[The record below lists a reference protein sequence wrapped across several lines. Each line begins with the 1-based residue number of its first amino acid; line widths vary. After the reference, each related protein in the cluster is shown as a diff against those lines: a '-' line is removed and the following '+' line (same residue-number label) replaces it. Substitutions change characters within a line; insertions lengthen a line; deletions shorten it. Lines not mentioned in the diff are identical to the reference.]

1 MGGEK
6 MGKKKK
12 HKKSGNENKTLE
24 TIVFITAI
32 LNLID
37 GLISIIKDLF

>member
-1 MGGEK
+1 

-12 HKKSGNENKTLE
+12 KKESGNKNRVLE

-32 LNLID
+32 LNPIEAVADL
-37 GLISIIKDLF
+37 IKDLL